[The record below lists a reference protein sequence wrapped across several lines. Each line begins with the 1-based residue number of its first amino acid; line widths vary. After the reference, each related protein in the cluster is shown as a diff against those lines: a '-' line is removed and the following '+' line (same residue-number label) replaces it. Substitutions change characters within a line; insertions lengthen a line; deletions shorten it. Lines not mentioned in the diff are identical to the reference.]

1 MVSKGKLLVLALA
14 FFAVL
19 IPFRSASADM
29 GPKPSMEFTFAQEAA
44 GEPLTIVDGELYE
57 CGLPDCSDA
66 RPLEKVAVS
75 GLYCYDGKSCHA
87 AAYGFSDYHY
97 LEIEF
102 SDGVTRRSNIFET
115 STFNGKY
122 DVTIRES
129 DLLVQARF
137 TLDLFSGTTWLI
149 FCGGCLL
156 ALLIITMF
164 IIIVVRRTKYG

>member
-1 MVSKGKLLVLALA
+1 MTSKGKLLVLALT
-14 FFAVL
+14 FFAIL

-29 GPKPSMEFTFAQEAA
+29 GPKPSMEFTFEQEIAA
-44 GEPLTIVDGELYE
+44 ETLTILDGELYE
-57 CGLPDCSDA
+57 CDLPDCSDA

-87 AAYGFSDYHY
+87 VAYGFSDYHY

-122 DVTIRES
+122 DVTIQES
-129 DLLVQARF
+129 DLLVKARF
-137 TLDLFSGTTWLI
+137 TLDPLSGTTWLI
-149 FCGGCLL
+149 LCGGCLL
-156 ALLIITMF
+156 ALLIITAF